1 MRKKH
6 LTLINLHGEGNSN
19 TRNTSI
25 NIDNIKS
32 ILDKY
37 DPHLIYNM
45 DEASLFF
52 RILPQELL

>member
-45 DEASLFF
+45 DET
-52 RILPQELL
+52 